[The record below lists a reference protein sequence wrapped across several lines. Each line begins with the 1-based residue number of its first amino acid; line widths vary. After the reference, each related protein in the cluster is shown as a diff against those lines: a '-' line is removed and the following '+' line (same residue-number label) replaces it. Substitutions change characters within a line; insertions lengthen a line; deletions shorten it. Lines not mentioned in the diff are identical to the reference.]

1 MGGKTDVV
9 KGRIKKAAGA
19 LMHTDYLSPTI
30 RQLRDQQ
37 VRFAPYEKQ
46 ITKQIAQETGRSE
59 ETVRS
64 TLRHFNLAH
73 PDLAI
78 FPYNDG
84 PLWTESIVTWQLR
97 ALPARARPG
106 VA

>member
-59 ETVRS
+59 KTVRS
-64 TLRHFNLAH
+64 TLSTSTWRILTWRSSRTMTA
-73 PDLAI
+73 PC
-78 FPYNDG
+78 G
-84 PLWTESIVTWQLR
+84 PNRL
-97 ALPARARPG
+97 
-106 VA
+106 